1 MKKQLPDLENKFVE
15 NIKNSD
21 KNRTR
26 SIITLILGVIMF
38 LSCEND
44 IQQIKSITDIK
55 NFPTQSA
62 NNIEIL
68 YSDSAIVKLKVFAP
82 KMARFSTEGEPY
94 VEFKKGIRVL
104 FYNSN
109 QDVESSLTA
118 NYAIYHEND
127 DIWEASDNVV
137 VVNTKGEI
145 INTELLIWD
154 KKKETLSS
162 DKFVKI
168 TKKDEIIY
176 GDGFNAD
183 QNFTNYTIH
192 NPRGE
197 INLNKE

>member
-1 MKKQLPDLENKFVE
+1 MKKQLPDLENKFVK
-15 NIKNSD
+15 NISRLK
-21 KNRTR
+21 
-26 SIITLILGVIMF
+26 SIITLILGVVML

-44 IQQIKSITDIK
+44 IQQIRSITDIK

-82 KMARFSTEGEPY
+82 KMARFSTEGDPY
-94 VEFKKGIRVL
+94 VEFAKGIRVL
-104 FYNSN
+104 FYNQN
-109 QDVESSLTA
+109 QVVESSLTA
-118 NYAIYHEND
+118 NYAIYYENED
-127 DIWEASDNVV
+127 VWEASDNVV
-137 VVNTKGEI
+137 VINSKDEI

-176 GDGFNAD
+176 GDGFDAD

-197 INLNKE
+197 INLNN